1 MALRLF
7 DSDPFWDLGVH
18 HRPRH
23 FGELTFKNMPTTPQ
37 LGIDLTEKEDKF
49 VVHADLPGF
58 KEEDVDVNIKDG
70 VLTLSGKREKTVESK
85 NDVSHRVEVS

>member
-7 DSDPFWDLGVH
+7 DNDSFWDPCFH
-18 HRPRH
+18 HPRH
-23 FGELTFKNMPTTPQ
+23 FGEVFFKEMPDTPQ
-37 LGIDLTEKEDKF
+37 LGIDLTEQDGKY